1 MIHRM
6 ESKYL
11 KRIWLNRKYIVKMA
25 TKWTGRV
32 FATLGL
38 LGTFVS
44 LSDLLDSQLSI
55 GCRIVISAFILLAVW
70 VVLFIINA
78 VFVTRKDRYEVL
90 ELNGGYHVYVQYGDV
105 LSENVVMNPTTKR
118 NVVIPVN
125 RCFDTIVDDDL
136 ISSNSLH
143 GIALNKLYAG
153 GAFNKDSLN
162 AAIQKNL
169 RDRQLSS
176 VHITRKEKRKGNLE
190 RYPAGT
196 VAEIR
201 ISDACTYFFLGL
213 STFDNNLKA
222 TTSDDDYVLALM
234 RLLEFCDDRSQQ
246 FPVVMP
252 LVGGGL
258 SRAEKNECDILK
270 FIISLIELN
279 KEHFHCDIHIVIR
292 DSGKDS
298 IAITDI

>member
-1 MIHRM
+1 M
-6 ESKYL
+6 
-11 KRIWLNRKYIVKMA
+11 
-25 TKWTGRV
+25 
-32 FATLGL
+32 
-38 LGTFVS
+38 
-44 LSDLLDSQLSI
+44 SDCDK
-55 GCRIVISAFILLAVW
+55 CFH
-70 VVLFIINA
+70 FTA

-176 VHITRKEKRKGNLE
+176 VHITRKEKRKGKK
-190 RYPAGT
+190 T
-196 VAEIR
+196 
-201 ISDACTYFFLGL
+201 
-213 STFDNNLKA
+213 
-222 TTSDDDYVLALM
+222 
-234 RLLEFCDDRSQQ
+234 
-246 FPVVMP
+246 
-252 LVGGGL
+252 
-258 SRAEKNECDILK
+258 RA
-270 FIISLIELN
+270 
-279 KEHFHCDIHIVIR
+279 
-292 DSGKDS
+292 
-298 IAITDI
+298 